1 MNKNNLC
8 SKSTEQITEQEVVEQ
23 AKPGWRTRFWLP
35 ETITRQQWLVLLAA
49 FIGWVFDSMDSTIYA
64 MVLPSSLKE
73 LLGTAATKA
82 NIASHGGIILAIFLV
97 GWALGGTLFGTLAD
111 YFGRS
116 RTLAISILFYAVF
129 TGVAALSQSWEQLA
143 FFRFLTALGIGG
155 EWSAGSA
162 LVAESFSDKYRT
174 RVLSLMQSAW
184 GVGFFLAAIVNLLIV
199 PLASSHEFTPWRTV
213 LIIGIFPAIFA
224 AFIREKVQEP
234 EKWLAVKKKRENLK
248 NSGRNSGSN
257 SGNTAALSK
266 NLTVLTLK
274 QIFWPELRRDTV
286 VGTLLSFAATFGLW
300 AVTNWTPTFVEELLH
315 GYHLSAETI
324 SDYKSYAIMAL
335 NTGAVLGYVFFGPI
349 ADRIGR
355 KKAFLIFFLGS
366 LLLAP
371 YIFYNVT
378 NFTML
383 MLLLPVLGFFNNG
396 IFSGFPIYLAE
407 LYPTRLRATGQG
419 FCFNFGRILAATG
432 PLLTGFLV
440 ASFGSYAKAVA
451 AVSSIYI
458 VGIIALLWAKETKGK
473 PLPD

>member
-1 MNKNNLC
+1 MDKNDLC
-8 SKSTEQITEQEVVEQ
+8 FTSLPKQKITEREVAQQEVT
-23 AKPGWRTRFWLP
+23 AGKRNFWLP
-35 ETITRQQWLVLLAA
+35 ENITRQQWLVLLAA
-49 FIGWVFDSMDSTIYA
+49 WIGWVFDSMDSTIYA
-64 MVLPSSLKE
+64 MVLPSSLKD
-73 LLGTAATKA
+73 LLASAANKA
-82 NIASHGGIILAIFLV
+82 DIASHGGIILAIFLV
-97 GWALGGTLFGTLAD
+97 GWAIGGTLFGTLAD

-174 RVLSLMQSAW
+174 KVLSLMQSAW
-184 GVGFFLAAIVNLLIV
+184 GVGFFFAALVNLVVV
-199 PLASSHEFTPWRTV
+199 PLASAHQFTPWRAV
-213 LIIGIFPAIFA
+213 LIIGIFPAVFA

-234 EKWLAVKKKRENLK
+234 EKWLAVKKKREILK
-248 NSGRNSGSN
+248 N
-257 SGNTAALSK
+257 SGNTAAVSK

-274 QIFWPELRRDTV
+274 QIFWPELRRDTI
-286 VGTLLSFAATFGLW
+286 VGTLLAFSATFGLW

-315 GYHLSAETI
+315 VHHLSEAVI

-335 NTGAVLGYVFFGPI
+335 NTGAILGYVFFGPI
-349 ADRIGR
+349 ADRVGR
-355 KKAFLIFFLGS
+355 KNAFLIFFLGS
-366 LLLAP
+366 FLLAP

-383 MLLLPVLGFFNNG
+383 ILLLPVLGFFNNG

-440 ASFGSYAKAVA
+440 NSFGSYAKAVA
-451 AVSSIYI
+451 AVSAIYI
-458 VGIIALLWAKETKGK
+458 IGIVALFWAKETKGK